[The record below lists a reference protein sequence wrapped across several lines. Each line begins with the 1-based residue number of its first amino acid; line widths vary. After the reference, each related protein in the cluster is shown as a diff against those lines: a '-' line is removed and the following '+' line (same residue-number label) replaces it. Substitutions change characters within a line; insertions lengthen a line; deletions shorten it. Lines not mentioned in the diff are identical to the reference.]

1 MYLKF
6 NQFLVEATS
15 ILLPTALLHYCLLHY
30 CLLNC
35 YLCFVRLLG
44 SFFYTYLWHSFNIWL
59 GYFYRF
65 DRKKHTTGIERVPLD
80 KPVIF
85 CSNHP
90 NAFMDAIMVGCAL
103 PRRTWFLARS
113 DVFRKKWLANFLTF
127 IGIIPIYRLLEGAEN
142 LQRNDETFDKC
153 SKMLEQ
159 KKAIIIFSEG
169 LCIQE
174 RRLRKLKKGTA
185 RIAFGSEEN
194 NGFNLDLTIVPV
206 GINYSATPWKFRS
219 GLYIEYG
226 EPFSLSD
233 YKELY
238 QQDKPRAM
246 NVFTRD
252 LEERMKKTLVII
264 DNKENDGLVNFL
276 EEILLAG
283 WCEDRKL
290 DPENHKDTHV
300 VSKEIAAIINVAQQN
315 NPESV
320 QRLREDTSEYKKLL
334 EKYKLRDWLLRPKNI
349 ERMGTASLLADFS
362 YFFFVFPLWIFGILT
377 NYLPYKI
384 PYLIAQ
390 KIVKQVE
397 WHASVNGT
405 ISVFLW
411 QIFFWLESLAVALIF
426 RDWWI
431 LAAFMI
437 LMPISGP
444 IAQEYW
450 VRMKK
455 SKGRSNLIRAFKKN
469 RAEVERAVALRAGI
483 TQEMLTLRSKN

>member
-1 MYLKF
+1 
-6 NQFLVEATS
+6 
-15 ILLPTALLHYCLLHY
+15 
-30 CLLNC
+30 
-35 YLCFVRLLG
+35 
-44 SFFYTYLWHSFNIWL
+44 
-59 GYFYRF
+59 
-65 DRKKHTTGIERVPLD
+65 
-80 KPVIF
+80 
-85 CSNHP
+85 
-90 NAFMDAIMVGCAL
+90 MVGSAVT
-103 PRRTWFLARS
+103 RRTWFLARS

-142 LQRNDETFDKC
+142 LQKNDETFDKC
-153 SKMLEQ
+153 SKMLEE

-185 RIAFGSEEN
+185 RIAFGSEERN
-194 NGFNLDLTIVPV
+194 NFDLDLTIIPV
-206 GINYSATPWKFRS
+206 GINYSKTPWKFRS

-226 EPFSLSD
+226 EPFSLSK

-246 NVFTRD
+246 NVFTRE
-252 LEERMKKTLVII
+252 LEERMRKTLVII
-264 DNKENDGLVNFL
+264 EHKENDELVNILEEMFL
-276 EEILLAG
+276 EE
-283 WCEDRKL
+283 WCEEKKL
-290 DPENHKDTHV
+290 DVKNHKDTHV
-300 VSKEIAAIINVAQQN
+300 VSKEIAEIINVTTNN
-315 NPESV
+315 NPEVVHS
-320 QRLREDTSEYKKLL
+320 LKEDVVEYKTLL

-349 ERMGTASLLADFS
+349 EGMGAGSLLKDFA
-362 YFFFVFPLWIFGILT
+362 YFFFLFPLWIFGVIT

-390 KIVKQVE
+390 KIVKHIE

-411 QIFFWLESLAVALIF
+411 QIFFGLESLAVALIF

-431 LAAFMI
+431 LAGFMI
-437 LMPISGP
+437 LMPISGV

-455 SKGRSNLIRAFKKN
+455 SKGRTSLIRAFKKN
-469 RAEVERAVALRAGI
+469 RADIERAVVLRAGI
-483 TQEMLTLRSKN
+483 TQDMQMLRSKN